1 MEPNNELEQRA
12 KLTIYDKLNDCRLA
26 FKNANVKKSG
36 KNTYAGY
43 DYFELDD
50 ILNALI
56 PILASNRATTM
67 VNFTPEGATLTF
79 TDCETKESIVFT
91 SPMSTASLKG
101 CHEGQNLGAVESY
114 IKRYLYQNAFEIAEP
129 DSLDRTMG
137 KGDNKQQNKWES
149 NKQGKQKPSVQQ
161 EESPEAKAKRFDA
174 VVQKYAQKNTKV
186 TLEILGA
193 YGAKTPA
200 DVPAEKRNEVI
211 GALKQKITLN

>member
-1 MEPNNELEQRA
+1 MEQNNEREQRA

-36 KNTYAGY
+36 KNTYADY
-43 DYFELDD
+43 YYFELDD

-56 PILASNRATTM
+56 PILSSHRAATM

-101 CHEGQNLGAVESY
+101 CHEVQNLGAVESY

-137 KGDNKQQNKWES
+137 KNDNQ
-149 NKQGKQKPSVQQ
+149 QGKKPAQNQQKKAAAPAQ
-161 EESPEAKAKRFDA
+161 ESPEEKAKRFAA
-174 VVQKYAQKNTKV
+174 VVEKYAQKNTKV

-193 YGAKTPA
+193 FNAKTPA
-200 DVPAEKRNEVI
+200 EVPAEKRNDVVNK
-211 GALKQKITLN
+211 LKEKITLN

>member
-1 MEPNNELEQRA
+1 MEQNNEREQRA

-50 ILNALI
+50 ILNALV

-101 CHEGQNLGAVESY
+101 CHEVQNLGAVESY

-137 KGDNKQQNKWES
+137 KNDNQ
-149 NKQGKQKPSVQQ
+149 QGKKPAQNQQKKAAAPAQ
-161 EESPEAKAKRFDA
+161 ESPEEKAKRFAA
-174 VVQKYAQKNTKV
+174 VVEKYAQKNTKV
-186 TLEILGA
+186 TLEILGV
-193 YGAKTPA
+193 YNAKTPA
-200 DVPAEKRNEVI
+200 DVPDDKRNEVI

>member
-1 MEPNNELEQRA
+1 MELNNEQRA
-12 KLTIYDKLNDCRLA
+12 KLTIYDKLNDCRVA

-56 PILASNRATTM
+56 PILANNRATTM

-101 CHEGQNLGAVESY
+101 CHEVQNLGAVESY

-137 KGDNKQQNKWES
+137 KNDNQ
-149 NKQGKQKPSVQQ
+149 QGKKPAQNQQKKDAPAQ
-161 EESPEAKAKRFDA
+161 ENPEEKAKRFAA
-174 VVQKYAQKNTKV
+174 VVEKYAQKNTKV
-186 TLEILGA
+186 TLEILGV
-193 YGAKTPA
+193 YNAKTPA
-200 DVPAEKRNEVI
+200 DVPADKRNEVI
-211 GALKQKITLN
+211 DALKQKITLN

>member
-1 MEPNNELEQRA
+1 MEPNTEHEQRA

-50 ILNALI
+50 ILNALV

-101 CHEGQNLGAVESY
+101 CHEVQNLGAVESY

-137 KGDNKQQNKWES
+137 NDDKQDSKKPAQN
-149 NKQGKQKPSVQQ
+149 QQKKAPAQ
-161 EESPEAKAKRFDA
+161 ESPEEKMNRFCA
-174 VVQKYAQKNTKV
+174 VVEKYAAKNTKI
-186 TLEILGA
+186 TLEIMAA
-193 YGAKTPA
+193 YGGGAKTPSE
-200 DVPAEKRNEVI
+200 VPAEKRNDVVKN
-211 GALKQKITLN
+211 LKANIQL

>member
-67 VNFTPEGATLTF
+67 VNFPPEGATLTF
-79 TDCETKESIVFT
+79 TDCATKESIVFT

-101 CHEGQNLGAVESY
+101 CHEVQNLGAVESY

-137 KGDNKQQNKWES
+137 NGDNQNGKKPAQNQQK
-149 NKQGKQKPSVQQ
+149 KAPAQAAQ
-161 EESPEAKAKRFDA
+161 ESPEEKAKRFA
-174 VVQKYAQKNTKV
+174 SVVEKYAQKNTKV

-200 DVPAEKRNEVI
+200 DVSAEKRNEVI